1 VPVTSSSSSRCCCC
15 HCSCCS
21 HSSSSLSRS
30 VIFNLFHCLWVQV
43 SYLPVVVV
51 IVVVVVLVLVL
62 DLVVTQYRPL
72 RPTGNQKYMLY
83 LLLVRHG
90 ELQIQIRV
98 REFFALGNSLRS
110 LIGFSF
116 QFYWCCYTK
125 IAAYCIVV
133 ACLWCIDSSTR
144 VNSSRNSSV
153 KYVSWRS
160 AIFLT
165 RRPFF
170 LSSPRYRY
178 LVSVVYEG
186 HPKSFQPRHIG
197 QQYFPQAIHQWNV
210 HPLLTHTSLLRIWR
224 RCNLWR
230 HRALNRNDLECYC

>member
-1 VPVTSSSSSRCCCC
+1 M
-15 HCSCCS
+15 
-21 HSSSSLSRS
+21 
-30 VIFNLFHCLWVQV
+30 QV

-116 QFYWCCYTK
+116 QFY
-125 IAAYCIVV
+125 
-133 ACLWCIDSSTR
+133 
-144 VNSSRNSSV
+144 
-153 KYVSWRS
+153 
-160 AIFLT
+160 
-165 RRPFF
+165 
-170 LSSPRYRY
+170 
-178 LVSVVYEG
+178 
-186 HPKSFQPRHIG
+186 
-197 QQYFPQAIHQWNV
+197 
-210 HPLLTHTSLLRIWR
+210 
-224 RCNLWR
+224 
-230 HRALNRNDLECYC
+230 